1 MRYSKEHKLQT
12 RNRIVKNASHS
23 LRQKGVDGVSV
34 ADLMKL
40 AGLTHGGFYSHFD
53 SREALVVESFALVID
68 QTASRWLDLTKGIPA
83 ANRFDAI
90 VKAYLSPRHRDNS
103 GHGCAL
109 PAMGADI
116 ARSSEKVRGT
126 FAKQL
131 EKLIDVLACQLSGIS
146 TEQARQIA
154 TGAIQ
159 FNASAGCW
167 RATKHS
173 IVHPSLRNEGS
184 KGSRKRRI
192 QGLRQTSGPVT
203 QNARHNYWPYSTG
216 FSGPAN

>member
-68 QTASRWLDLTKGIPA
+68 QTASRWLDLTKGITA

-154 TGAIQ
+154 TAAI
-159 FNASAGCW
+159 
-167 RATKHS
+167 ATMMGS
-173 IVHPSLRNEGS
+173 IVLARASSS
-184 KGSRKRRI
+184 KKLSDDILEAGLHAVHRQAAVRKSPGRTIQRQRR
-192 QGLRQTSGPVT
+192 LL
-203 QNARHNYWPYSTG
+203 ARD
-216 FSGPAN
+216 